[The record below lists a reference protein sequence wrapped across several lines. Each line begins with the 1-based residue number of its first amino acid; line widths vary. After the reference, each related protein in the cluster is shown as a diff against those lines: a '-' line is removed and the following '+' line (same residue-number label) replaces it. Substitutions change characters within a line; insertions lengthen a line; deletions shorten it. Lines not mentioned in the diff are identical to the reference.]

1 MGEEKGRNRMNEFLL
16 HWAGF
21 IFLVGLV
28 LSLPLGA
35 VYYLNHP
42 QLKLFFAVPRKLKA
56 AHLDFI
62 MQAFSVGLVFVLE
75 LGTNI
80 SVPFY
85 AVIPLAFG
93 TFCNPFIFL
102 LEATPFHKKGY
113 IKILYRT
120 LKAVSPTALFFAWV
134 VVAFVFLPAYIM
146 WLLLGFVLLLILAYV
161 SFSKQ
166 NKMIPSTK
174 KMINMGG
181 KQ

>member
-1 MGEEKGRNRMNEFLL
+1 MNDFLL

-35 VYYLNHP
+35 VYYLNHS
-42 QLKLFFAVPRKLKA
+42 QLKQFFTNPRKLKA

-62 MQAFSVGLVFVLE
+62 MQAFSIGLVFLLE
-75 LGTNI
+75 LGTNMRF
-80 SVPFY
+80 PYY

-102 LEATPFHKKGY
+102 LEATPFYKKGY
-113 IKILYRT
+113 VKILYRT
-120 LKAVSPTALFFAWV
+120 LKGASTSALFFAWLV
-134 VVAFVFLPAYIM
+134 VGFLYLPAYIL
-146 WLLLGFVLLLILAYV
+146 WLLLAFVLLLVL
-161 SFSKQ
+161 SFVAFSRQ
-166 NKMIPSTK
+166 NKMISLTK
-174 KMINMGG
+174 KMINIGG